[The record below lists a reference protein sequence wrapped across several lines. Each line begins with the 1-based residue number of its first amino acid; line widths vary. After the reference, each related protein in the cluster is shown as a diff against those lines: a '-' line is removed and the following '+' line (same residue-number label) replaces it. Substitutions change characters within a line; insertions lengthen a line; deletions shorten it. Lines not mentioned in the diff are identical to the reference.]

1 MMTFIDYRKLSIY
14 ENDKTK
20 QGIYITCDK
29 SKTWYVLFKMRT
41 DPIIKQFDDIVD
53 ATKFIVETKKDL
65 AVKKAFNRSMVFDI

>member
-14 ENDKTK
+14 ESDKSK

-29 SKTWYVLFKMRT
+29 SKVWYVLFKRGT